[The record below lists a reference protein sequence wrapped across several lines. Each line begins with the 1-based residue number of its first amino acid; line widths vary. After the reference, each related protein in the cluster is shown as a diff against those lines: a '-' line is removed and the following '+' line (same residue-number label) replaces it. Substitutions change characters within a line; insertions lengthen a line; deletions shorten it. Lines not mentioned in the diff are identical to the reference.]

1 MTSATARH
9 TKKLTRNAG
18 VIAAATFLSRV
29 LGFARDLILA
39 AVLGAGP
46 LADAFFVA
54 FRLPNVLRRLFAEGS
69 LTMAFVPIY
78 TRYRREKG
86 KISADIIARSVQVW
100 LLIILCGLSLA
111 AFFFSG
117 EITALIA
124 PGFRS
129 NPEIFRLTS
138 RLIQICFPYIV
149 LISSVALCM
158 GILNSREHFLAPA
171 LAPCILNIVLIA
183 AAGFAWLTGTSVPLT
198 LAWAV
203 LVAGLGQWLLQQP
216 FLRKKE
222 FFWRGKTELGH
233 PGVKRIG
240 RMMLPTILGAAA
252 YQLNILI
259 GTMLASMLPFGSVSY
274 LYYAD
279 RLVQFPL
286 GVFGVAISTAA
297 LPSLSSLAGEKGLS
311 DFKNTLNMSIGLTLF
326 ISIPAAAGLI
336 GMGEPLIRA
345 LFGHGRFD
353 NFAVSATNLALIGY
367 AAGLPAFSAVR
378 SLISSFYALEDTR
391 TPVIVSIACMLLNI
405 AAGYTLMQYLNH
417 LGLALAASLASWTN
431 VILLALF
438 LKRKIGKWQDLSSQI
453 VRITGLSLLLMGAA
467 RAAAILLSPWLCLII
482 IPFLAAGYMYAALKL
497 GIPPARTISS
507 GLSEKLF
514 KKTS

>member
-9 TKKLTRNAG
+9 TRKLTRNAG
-18 VIAAATFLSRV
+18 VISAATFLSRI
-29 LGFARDLILA
+29 LGFVRDLILA

-69 LTMAFVPIY
+69 LTMAFVPVY

-86 KISADIIARSVQVW
+86 KVSADIIARSVQVW

-129 NPEIFRLTS
+129 SPEIFQLTS

-158 GILNSREHFLAPA
+158 GILNSRDHFLAPA
-171 LAPCILNIVLIA
+171 LAPCVLNIVLIA
-183 AAGFAWLTGTSVPLT
+183 AAGIAWITGTSVPLT

-336 GMGEPLIRA
+336 GMGEPLISA

-353 NFAVSATNLALIGY
+353 SFAVSATNLALIGY

-431 VILLALF
+431 VILLGIL
-438 LKRKIGKWQDLSSQI
+438 LRRKIGKWQDLSPQI

-467 RAAAILLSPWLCLII
+467 RGAAILLSPWLCLII

-497 GIPPARTISS
+497 GIPPAQTISA